1 MRREDRNRRICRER
15 IQKEMI
21 NRTSF
26 FKKYRQYFG
35 SLKQSQVDAL
45 NFLLDKLEQ
54 SKIITDKRH
63 WAYILATIFHETAYS
78 FLPVTEF
85 GSQKYLKSKPYYPYI
100 GRGYVQLTWISN
112 YKKFAK
118 LLNIQ
123 LVEKPMLANEPENA
137 WKILELG
144 MSKGLYTGKKL
155 SDYINEKKTDYF
167 NARRIIN
174 GTDKALIIQK
184 YAEDFYTCLT

>member
-1 MRREDRNRRICRER
+1 
-15 IQKEMI
+15 MI
-21 NRTSF
+21 NRTNFYS
-26 FKKYRQYFG
+26 KYKQYFG
-35 SLKQSQVDAL
+35 QLKQSQVNAL
-45 NFLLDKLEQ
+45 NFLLEKLEQ
-54 SKIITDKRH
+54 STVITDKRH

-118 LLNIQ
+118 LLDIP
-123 LVEKPMLANEPENA
+123 LVENPELANERENA

-155 SDYINEKKTDYF
+155 SDYINAKKTDYW

-174 GTDKALIIQK
+174 GTDKALAIQK